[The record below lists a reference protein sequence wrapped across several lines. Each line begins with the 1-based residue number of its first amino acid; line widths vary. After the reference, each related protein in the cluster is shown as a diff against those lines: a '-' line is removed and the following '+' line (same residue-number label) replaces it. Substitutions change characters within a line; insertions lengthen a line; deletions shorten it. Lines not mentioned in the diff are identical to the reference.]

1 MANNNEQSPI
11 IVLSDDDKQQLP
23 VIPTILPIGPLS
35 DYETDSDDEAEQ
47 RMEAI
52 QVEVNKFYKVLET
65 RGGVALTTSAIL
77 FAVDLV
83 EQSC

>member
-1 MANNNEQSPI
+1 
-11 IVLSDDDKQQLP
+11 
-23 VIPTILPIGPLS
+23 
-35 DYETDSDDEAEQ
+35 
-47 RMEAI
+47 MEAI